1 MRAHL
6 FKFIRASDEF
16 GGCSGGEER
25 NGKRYQTAIG
35 MRLFSWCDCVL
46 AIVEIRTLSTGVTG
60 LSFIAA
66 VTGAAVVAQ
75 HSDQCPRYHSEWH
88 QEQGPVRK
96 GRAISSGGA
105 SNVALLARRWLR
117 RHPH

>member
-16 GGCSGGEER
+16 GGCSGGGER

-46 AIVEIRTLSTGVTG
+46 AIVEIRTLSTGVKG
-60 LSFIAA
+60 LGFIAA
-66 VTGAAVVAQ
+66 VPDAAVVAQ
-75 HSDQCPRYHSEWH
+75 HPDQCPRYHFEWH
-88 QEQGPVRK
+88 QEQGPVSQ
-96 GRAISSGGA
+96 G
-105 SNVALLARRWLR
+105 
-117 RHPH
+117 